1 MANALRDQGDI
12 DERESF
18 IDASFASA
26 KGGGE
31 QIGKTKR
38 GKGVKILA
46 IVDRHGLPLS
56 VSTHAA
62 NHHEVTLVQL
72 SFNFYKPEH
81 LIGDRAYDSDR
92 LDTDLKQDGVVT
104 RSWLGIYIQPVDD
117 ERTQAAGLSPG
128 QGALVSELVIPG
140 PGAKAG
146 LAVGD
151 IILALDGRP
160 VDHRSL
166 PWLASTAA
174 PGRPLELTVL
184 RNGGQRK
191 VDLVPEKM
199 PD

>member
-1 MANALRDQGDI
+1 LGTIVGYFSSTEQEVLREILAQLANALRDQADI

-72 SFNFYKPEH
+72 SFDFFYMIEAKPEN
-81 LIGDRAYDSDR
+81 LIGDRAYDSD
-92 LDTDLKQDGVVT
+92 K
-104 RSWLGIYIQPVDD
+104 
-117 ERTQAAGLSPG
+117 
-128 QGALVSELVIPG
+128 
-140 PGAKAG
+140 
-146 LAVGD
+146 
-151 IILALDGRP
+151 
-160 VDHRSL
+160 
-166 PWLASTAA
+166 
-174 PGRPLELTVL
+174 LT
-184 RNGGQRK
+184 
-191 VDLVPEKM
+191 PS
-199 PD
+199 